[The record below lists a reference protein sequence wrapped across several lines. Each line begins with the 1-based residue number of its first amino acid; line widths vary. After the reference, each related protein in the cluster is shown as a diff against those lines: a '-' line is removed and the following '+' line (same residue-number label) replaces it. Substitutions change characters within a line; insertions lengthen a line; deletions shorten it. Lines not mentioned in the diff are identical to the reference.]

1 MPMFN
6 LIEYSGGYSRTFGSL
21 RQHHR
26 DEQALNNAG
35 NIIDFLADNNNNS
48 VSAKFKEK
56 ISGQTS
62 GDG

>member
-21 RQHHR
+21 RQYHR
-26 DEQALNNAG
+26 DEPALNNAG
-35 NIIDFLADNNNNS
+35 NIIGFLADNNNS

-56 ISGQTS
+56 ITGQTS